1 MRGNSRLKYADWLK
15 TKGLEYLDDVL
26 YFAELNTLDIVE
38 EYGTPIYVI
47 NEQMIRKRYRRLKK
61 FVNSEYKINQIHFA
75 VKANSNLSFLRILN
89 SEGASFDCTSQGE
102 IFTCFKAGISPEKI
116 IYTGNMFT
124 DDDFEFAVKND
135 VLVNLDSLSQLK
147 RLVDIYEKLG
157 KEKST
162 ISFRINPEFG
172 AGHHIHTITAG
183 KDIKFGILEE
193 QTIEAYRKAKDLG
206 FENFGIHQHIGSG
219 IINAYDYEKPTKK
232 YINIVK
238 SIAKTLDIKF
248 EFIDFG
254 GGLGIPYQP
263 EEEPLDLN
271 VYSEIVIKPFI
282 ELLKS
287 EDIGEP
293 EFKIEPG
300 RYLSAES
307 SIILTQINTIK
318 NNGYKLFAGVNA
330 GFNTLLRPIL
340 YNLYH
345 HIIPCNNRGKEKTLT
360 YDVAGPICESGD
372 ILGKNRV
379 LLELHEKEFLAIL
392 DVGAYGFTMSST
404 YNSRPRAAEILI
416 KNGHIHKIREAEA
429 YDILL
434 KQQIIPDHLK

>member
-1 MRGNSRLKYADWLK
+1 MKYTDWLNN
-15 TKGLEYLDDVL
+15 KGLEYRDDVL
-26 YFAELNTLDIVE
+26 YFAGMNTLDIVE

-47 NEQMIRKRYRRLKK
+47 NEQMIRERYRMLKN
-61 FVNSEYKINQIHFA
+61 FVNSEYKKNQIHFA
-75 VKANSNLSFLRILN
+75 VKANSNLSFLRVLD

-102 IFTCFKAGISPEKI
+102 IFTCFKAGIPPEKL

-147 RLVDIYEKLG
+147 RLADIYEKLG

-162 ISFRINPEFG
+162 ISFRFNPEFG

-183 KDIKFGILEE
+183 KDIKFGILEK
-193 QTIEAYRKAKDLG
+193 QAIKAYRKAKDFG
-206 FENFGIHQHIGSG
+206 FKSFGIHQHIGSG
-219 IINAYDYEKPTKK
+219 IINSYDYEKPTEK
-232 YINIVK
+232 YLNIVK
-238 SIAKTLDIKF
+238 KLAKTLEIKF

-254 GGLGIPYQP
+254 GGFGIPYQP
-263 EEEPLDLN
+263 KEDPLDMN

-318 NNGYKLFAGVNA
+318 NNGYKLFAGVDA

-340 YNLYH
+340 YNSYH
-345 HIIPCNNRGKEKTLT
+345 HIIPCNKKSKEKTLT
-360 YDVAGPICESGD
+360 YDIAGPICESGD
-372 ILGKNRV
+372 ILGKNRE
-379 LLELHEKEFLAIL
+379 LLELNEKEFLAIL
-392 DVGAYGFTMSST
+392 DAGAYGFTMSST

-416 KNGHIHKIREAEA
+416 KDGYIHKIREAEA
-429 YDILL
+429 YDDLL
-434 KQQIIPDHLK
+434 KQQNIPDHLI